1 VLPSPAVLPSLGVLA
16 HAVLE
21 TAKISVPAVWRA
33 QRGTLTDAFCD
44 EELRSWSKNLLE
56 RVALRLE
63 VTGLEHL
70 LPGVTSY
77 VVMSNHQSLYDIPTL
92 FVALPLSLRMAAK
105 AELFSVP
112 VWGRAMSVAGF
123 VKIDRKNP
131 DRARQALEEA
141 GRTMQRRGLSLAISP
156 EGTRSPDGKVRRFK
170 RGGFE
175 FARATGF
182 PILPVAI
189 DGTRH
194 ILPKGADRV
203 HEGQLVR
210 VSVQEPLVS
219 PDFGDMETL
228 REAVRARIAGA
239 LIS

>member
-1 VLPSPAVLPSLGVLA
+1 MLPSLGVFS

-21 TAKISVPAVWRA
+21 TAKISLPAVWRA
-33 QRGTLTDAFCD
+33 RRGTLTDAFCD
-44 EELRSWSKNLLE
+44 DELRSWSKQLLD
-56 RVALRLE
+56 RVELRLE
-63 VTGLEHL
+63 VTGVERL
-70 LPGVTSY
+70 LPNQRSY
-77 VVMSNHQSLYDIPTL
+77 VVMSNHQSLYDIPVL

-112 VWGRAMSVAGF
+112 IWGRAMTVAGF

-131 DRARQALEEA
+131 DRARQALEDA
-141 GRTMQRRGLSLAISP
+141 GRTMQERGLSLAISP
-156 EGTRSPDGKVRRFK
+156 EGTRSPDGSVRRFK

-182 PILPVAI
+182 PILPVTI

-203 HEGQLVR
+203 QLGQVVR
-210 VSVQEPLVS
+210 VTVGEPLVQ
-219 PDFGDMETL
+219 PNFEDLEGL
-228 REAVRARIAGA
+228 REAVRARIASA
-239 LIS
+239 LA

>member
-1 VLPSPAVLPSLGVLA
+1 MLPYALVLPSLGVFA

-33 QRGTLTDAFCD
+33 QRGTLTDDFCD
-44 EELRSWSKNLLE
+44 EELRSWSRQLLE
-56 RVALRLE
+56 RAAVQLE
-63 VTGLEHL
+63 VTGREHL

-112 VWGRAMSVAGF
+112 VWGRAMTVAGF
-123 VKIDRKNP
+123 VKIDRKHP
-131 DRARQALEEA
+131 DSARHALEEA
-141 GRTMQRRGLSLAISP
+141 GRSMRERGLSLAISP
-156 EGTRSPDGKVRRFK
+156 EGTRSPDGSVRRFK

-203 HEGQLVR
+203 HQGQLVR
-210 VSVQEPLVS
+210 VTVLEPLVS
-219 PDFGDMETL
+219 PDFDDLEGL
-228 REAVRARIAGA
+228 REAVRARIAQA
-239 LIS
+239 LT

>member
-1 VLPSPAVLPSLGVLA
+1 MLPSLGVFS
-16 HAVLE
+16 HAVVE
-21 TAKISVPAVWRA
+21 TAKISVPAVWRS

-44 EELRSWSKNLLE
+44 EKLRSWSRRLLD
-56 RVALRLE
+56 RVELDLR
-63 VTGLEHL
+63 VTGLERL
-70 LPGVTSY
+70 LPDATSY

-112 VWGRAMSVAGF
+112 IWGRAMTVAGF
-123 VKIDRKNP
+123 VKIDRKDP
-131 DRARQALEEA
+131 ERARAALAAA
-141 GRTMQRRGLSLAISP
+141 GATMQARGLSLAISP
-156 EGTRSPDGKVRRFK
+156 EGTRSPDGFVRRFK

-175 FARATGF
+175 FAQATGL

-203 HEGQLVR
+203 RLGQVVHVTVLEPIVAPNFEDFEG
-210 VSVQEPLVS
+210 
-219 PDFGDMETL
+219 L
-228 REAVRARIAGA
+228 RESVRAQIAGA
-239 LIS
+239 LGQN